1 MRIAFWGMNK
11 KRKNGILCFIEN
23 VSQRYAIF
31 YTQKQ
36 KHKNG
41 WLTWETDY

>member
-31 YTQKQ
+31 YTENRSIKMA
-36 KHKNG
+36 G
-41 WLTWETDY
+41 